1 MVPYGTLAKLP
12 IGAVTLGG
20 ITPEA
25 RPGNPQPRLF
35 VDEENEGI
43 VNFMGLNN
51 SGAELWAA
59 QIRFEREILGIH
71 HPPLI
76 ANIANDPATPMEK
89 KPEEAKKL
97 AIIL

>member
-1 MVPYGTLAKLP
+1 MVPYGTLAQLP
-12 IGAVTLGG
+12 IGGVTLGG

-35 VDEENEGI
+35 VDEGNEAV

-51 SGAELWAA
+51 SGAELWAT
-59 QIRFEREILGIH
+59 QIRYERETLRIH

-76 ANIANDPATPMEK
+76 ANIANAPDTPMNK
-89 KPEEAKKL
+89 RPEEAKKL

>member
-1 MVPYGTLAKLP
+1 MVPHCTLAQLP

-25 RPGNPQPRLF
+25 RRGNPQPRLF
-35 VDEENEGI
+35 VDEESEGI

-59 QIRFEREILGIH
+59 QIKYERETLGIH

-76 ANIANDPATPMEK
+76 ANIANAPDTPMDK
-89 KPEEAKKL
+89 RPEEAKKL